1 MLAVTSLAVSVIGDQ
16 AILMMKRWRWE
27 YETGASGKHLKSRS
41 DLTVGNDKYA
51 GTSSFWDKPSFELYN
66 ES

>member
-1 MLAVTSLAVSVIGDQ
+1 MEMGA
-16 AILMMKRWRWE
+16 WE
-27 YETGASGKHLKSRS
+27 YETGASGKHVKSRS

-51 GTSSFWDKPSFELYN
+51 GTSSFWDKTSFELYN